1 MHPQVDRFSD
11 DLVECEDFLN
21 IGHCM
26 FVIGLTG
33 GIGTGKTQV
42 SNILKSLG
50 ATAINADQVGHE
62 AYLPHTD
69 TWREVVAAFGGDILD
84 SDDQIVRSKL
94 GAIVFSDPAQLQK
107 LNSIVH
113 PRIYDMISDRIESLS
128 GNGVEVAVVEAALL
142 IEAKWTP
149 LADEVWV
156 VTTPRETVLSRLS
169 ARGMTAERAESI
181 IESQM
186 PQDEREAHADVIID
200 NDSGLQE
207 LEESVRDMWESRIVL
222 RMLQGD

>member
-1 MHPQVDRFSD
+1 
-11 DLVECEDFLN
+11 
-21 IGHCM
+21 M

-42 SNILKSLG
+42 SKSLQRHG
-50 ATAINADQVGHE
+50 ATVINADLVGHE

-69 TWREVVAAFGGDILD
+69 TWREVVSAFGEDVL
-84 SDDQIVRSKL
+84 DDQEQIDRRKL
-94 GAIVFSDPAQLQK
+94 GAIVFSDPAHLQR

-113 PRIYDMISDRIESLS
+113 PRIYAMIQDQIESFTTE
-128 GNGVEVAVVEAALL
+128 GIDMVVVEAALL

-156 VTTPRETVLSRLS
+156 VTAPQEQVLSRLMG
-169 ARGMTAERAESI
+169 RGMSQDQARSR

-186 PQDEREAHADVIID
+186 PQDERVKHADVIIT
-200 NDSGLQE
+200 NASGIYE
-207 LEESVRDMWESRIVL
+207 LESSVAKIWNSRVSARTES
-222 RMLQGD
+222 

>member
-1 MHPQVDRFSD
+1 M
-11 DLVECEDFLN
+11 
-21 IGHCM
+21 
-26 FVIGLTG
+26 
-33 GIGTGKTQV
+33 
-42 SNILKSLG
+42 
-50 ATAINADQVGHE
+50 GHE

-200 NDSGLQE
+200 NDSRLQE

>member
-1 MHPQVDRFSD
+1 
-11 DLVECEDFLN
+11 
-21 IGHCM
+21 M

-69 TWREVVAAFGGDILD
+69 TWREVVAAFGEDILD
-84 SDDQIVRSKL
+84 SDEQIVRAKL
-94 GAIVFSDPAQLQK
+94 GAIVFSDPAHLQK

-142 IEAKWTP
+142 IEANWTP

-156 VTTPRETVLSRLS
+156 VTSPRETVLSRLL
-169 ARGMTAERAESI
+169 ARGMTPERAESI

-186 PQDEREAHADVIID
+186 PQDEREEYADAVID
-200 NDSGLQE
+200 NDSGLPE
-207 LEESVRDMWESRIVL
+207 LEKAVREYWESRIAT
-222 RMLQGD
+222 RIEQGD

>member
-1 MHPQVDRFSD
+1 
-11 DLVECEDFLN
+11 
-21 IGHCM
+21 M

-33 GIGTGKTQV
+33 GIGAGKTQV

-50 ATAINADQVGHE
+50 ATAINADELGHE

-69 TWREVVAAFGGDILD
+69 TWREVVAAFGEDILD
-84 SDDQIVRSKL
+84 SDKQIVRAKL
-94 GAIVFSDPAQLQK
+94 GAIVFSDPAQLQR

-113 PRIYDMISDRIESLS
+113 PRIYGMISDRIESLS
-128 GNGVEVAVVEAALL
+128 GNGVQVAVVEAALL
-142 IEAKWTP
+142 IEANWTP

-156 VTTPRETVLSRLS
+156 VTTSRENVLSRLS

-186 PQDEREAHADVIID
+186 PQAERETHADAVID

-207 LEESVRDMWESRIVL
+207 LEQSVRDMWESRVVP
-222 RMLQGD
+222 RMTQGD

>member
-1 MHPQVDRFSD
+1 
-11 DLVECEDFLN
+11 
-21 IGHCM
+21 M

-69 TWREVVAAFGGDILD
+69 TWREVVAAFGEDILD
-84 SDDQIVRSKL
+84 SDEQIVRAKL
-94 GAIVFSDPAQLQK
+94 GAIVFSDPAHLQK

-113 PRIYDMISDRIESLS
+113 PRIYDMISDRIGSLS
-128 GNGVEVAVVEAALL
+128 GNGVQVTVVEAALL
-142 IEAKWTP
+142 IEANWTP

-156 VTTPRETVLSRLS
+156 VTSPRETVLSRLL
-169 ARGMTAERAESI
+169 ARGMTPERAESI

-186 PQDEREAHADVIID
+186 PQDEREEYADAVID
-200 NDSGLQE
+200 NDSGLPE
-207 LEESVRDMWESRIVL
+207 LEKAVRENWESRIAT
-222 RMLQGD
+222 RIEQGD

>member
-1 MHPQVDRFSD
+1 
-11 DLVECEDFLN
+11 
-21 IGHCM
+21 M

-69 TWREVVAAFGGDILD
+69 TWREVVAAFGEDILD
-84 SDDQIVRSKL
+84 SDEQIVRAKL
-94 GAIVFSDPAQLQK
+94 GAIVFSDPAELRK

-113 PRIYDMISDRIESLS
+113 PRIYDMISDRIGSLS
-128 GNGVEVAVVEAALL
+128 GNGVQVTVVEAALL
-142 IEAKWTP
+142 IEANWTP

-156 VTTPRETVLSRLS
+156 VTSPRETVLSRLL
-169 ARGMTAERAESI
+169 ARGMTPERAESI

-186 PQDEREAHADVIID
+186 PQDEREEYADAVID
-200 NDSGLQE
+200 NDSGLPE
-207 LEESVRDMWESRIVL
+207 LEKAVRENWESRIAT
-222 RMLQGD
+222 RIEQGD

>member
-1 MHPQVDRFSD
+1 
-11 DLVECEDFLN
+11 
-21 IGHCM
+21 M

-69 TWREVVAAFGGDILD
+69 TWREVVAAFGEDILD
-84 SDDQIVRSKL
+84 SDDQIVRAKL
-94 GAIVFSDPAQLQK
+94 GAIVFSDPAHLQK

-113 PRIYDMISDRIESLS
+113 PRIYDMISDRIGSLS
-128 GNGVEVAVVEAALL
+128 GNGVQVTVVEAALL
-142 IEAKWTP
+142 IEANWTP

-156 VTTPRETVLSRLS
+156 VTSPRETVLSRLL
-169 ARGMTAERAESI
+169 ARGMTPERAESI

-186 PQDEREAHADVIID
+186 PQDEREEYADAVID
-200 NDSGLQE
+200 NDSGLPE
-207 LEESVRDMWESRIVL
+207 LEKAVRENWESRIAT
-222 RMLQGD
+222 RIEQGD

>member
-1 MHPQVDRFSD
+1 
-11 DLVECEDFLN
+11 
-21 IGHCM
+21 M

-62 AYLPHTD
+62 AYLPHTA
-69 TWREVVAAFGGDILD
+69 TWREVVAAFGEDILD
-84 SDDQIVRSKL
+84 SDEQIVRAKL
-94 GAIVFSDPAQLQK
+94 GAIVFSDPTHLQK

-142 IEAKWTP
+142 IEANWTP

-156 VTTPRETVLSRLS
+156 VTSPRETVLSRLL
-169 ARGMTAERAESI
+169 ARGMTPERAESI

-186 PQDEREAHADVIID
+186 PQDEREEYADAVID
-200 NDSGLQE
+200 NDSGLPE
-207 LEESVRDMWESRIVL
+207 LEKAVRENWESRIAT
-222 RMLQGD
+222 RIEQGD